1 MREDFR
7 YGFGR
12 PIVYGEYPYYRADP
26 DRWGPNLAALAAA
39 GVDVV
44 TCYIP
49 WRFHEVSPR
58 RYDFGGT
65 HDGQR
70 DLLRLLDLATAVGLK
85 VLLKPGPFIHAEVQ
99 LGGLPDRVSPA
110 VDERYAAV
118 LDASGAPVTS
128 QGLPLPSLFDPRYRA
143 EVHHWLAAVREQ
155 VLRRALAPHGPVV
168 AVQLGNEGIY
178 SDGNKPAHAHDFS
191 APAVAA
197 FEAALAD
204 AGSPLAGTVPDGPA
218 VGWPA
223 ALRAAWARHTGVAL
237 RDQYRALAAGLAPEV
252 RRASIVNLPLPVLDG
267 PPAAVA
273 TWLLRTARLAET
285 GLAEGY
291 TAWVGN
297 AARSRTAFGAHWFG
311 VRARRSDN
319 VEENWGFTWT
329 EPAFAQPDNAL
340 FHALLALALGSRSC
354 SVYVACATEH
364 WGPLIDLD
372 PAGVRAD
379 GADPLDFAPPYCPGA
394 PLREDGGV
402 NPNIAALHA
411 LRDLIRGTSLSGAPS
426 PPDAALVVPDD
437 LAEAEAWPAGEP
449 AKIKASR
456 NPPTSPEPHLP
467 AQREGRL
474 DHGVRTVLELME
486 RHQFQVEVLT
496 EATARTADP
505 RVPWIVPA
513 GAESSALVAEHR
525 RAGGIV
531 VPLATANQGSGVDS
545 AADAAGLARLLP
557 APRYAH
563 PATDPAVVFVHV
575 DQSGEPVQVFAFNLA
590 AEHQTVRRWV
600 RGHEVCVELAPRGAA
615 CLAWTGDG
623 FAPAAATAGLEPLPP
638 PPVAALMPVR
648 PLSEERR

>member
-1 MREDFR
+1 MKEFL
-7 YGFGR
+7 YGFDR
-12 PIVYGEYPYYRADP
+12 PIVYGEYPYYRAAP

-39 GVDVV
+39 GIDVV
-44 TCYIP
+44 TCYVP

-58 RYDFGGT
+58 RYDFTGVREE
-65 HDGQR
+65 QR
-70 DLLRLLDLATAVGLK
+70 DLPRLLDLAAAVGLK

-99 LGGLPDRVSPA
+99 LGGLPDRVSPG
-110 VDERYAAV
+110 VDDRYAAV
-118 LDASGAPVTS
+118 LDAAGAPVTS

-143 EVHHWLAAVREQ
+143 EVSHWLAAVRDQ

-178 SDGNKPAHAHDFS
+178 SDGNKPADAHDFS
-191 APAVAA
+191 APALAA
-197 FEAALAD
+197 FTETLPEGLPA
-204 AGSPLAGTVPDGPA
+204 GPA
-218 VGWPA
+218 VHWPA
-223 ALRAAWARHTGVAL
+223 ELKAAWARHTGDAL

-252 RRASIVNLPLPVLDG
+252 RRVSTVNLPLPVLDG
-267 PPAAVA
+267 PPGAAA

-372 PAGVRAD
+372 PDGVRAD

-394 PLREDGGV
+394 PLREDGGA
-402 NPNIAALHA
+402 NPNLAALHV
-411 LRDLIRGTSLSGAPS
+411 LRDLLRGTQLGGTSFGA
-426 PPDAALVVPDD
+426 DAALFIPHDR
-437 LAEAEAWPAGEP
+437 AEAEAWPTP
-449 AKIKASR
+449 MIKAS
-456 NPPTSPEPHLP
+456 PTSLEQH
-467 AQREGRL
+467 EGRL
-474 DHGVRTVLELME
+474 DHGVRTAIALME
-486 RHQFQVEVLT
+486 QQQFQLDVLT

-513 GAESSALVAEHR
+513 GAESHALVAEHR
-525 RAGGIV
+525 RAGGTV
-531 VPLATANQGSGVDS
+531 VPLDKL
-545 AADAAGLARLLP
+545 DELP
-557 APRYAH
+557 PPRYAH

-575 DQSGEPVQVFAFNLA
+575 DQTGEPATVFAFNLA
-590 AEHQTVRRWV
+590 AEHRTVRRWV
-600 RGHEVCVELAPRGAA
+600 RGHEVHVELAPRGAA
-615 CLAWTGDG
+615 CLAWTGSG
-623 FAPAAATAGLEPLPP
+623 FAPAATTAGLEPLPP
-638 PPVAALMPVR
+638 APVAALNLR
-648 PLSEERR
+648 PAH